1 MQFKAPWKN
10 VCALKM
16 LNKEKIT
23 HENINKIQKKTIPI
37 TKSFLKV
44 TDPELKNRIY
54 SDGKFQDITMNP
66 SQDDKNNRVASPV
79 GIVTKLWHWG
89 SAIVMFFKRLMYR
102 NNC

>member
-66 SQDDKNNRVASPV
+66 SQDDKNRVARPV
-79 GIVTKLWHWG
+79 GIVTRLWCWG
-89 SAIVMFFKRLMYR
+89 AAIVMFFKRLMYR